1 MKKLI
6 NILSIAAVAS
16 LTVLSCQKEQEVNP
30 RTPSPAEV
38 AGCYG
43 VYFPT
48 QEASGDHVYN
58 PTQDPE
64 IEITVARTNDS
75 GAITVP
81 IKATYSEDGI
91 FVPQDIQFA
100 DGQKETTIK
109 VRFDKAKE
117 GVNYKASF
125 TIEDGQ
131 YASLYNSNPIS
142 IDFSIMRVEMLYFLN
157 PKTNEKAVFTFTQDW
172 WGETAYCYIKY
183 YEVDGIRTCFTET
196 FGHLYNGQAYDTPG
210 FFGTGADYEWT
221 FYWYVKSNYIRMAVN
236 NTGYHHSSYDAD
248 IYALDYY
255 YYETG
260 DETGADFLD
269 YADENSDVVSY
280 YDGNGGFYLSMRSY
294 YMFGIGGWNPGEY
307 DVVGVAEGFTRV
319 DYSFEAETGL
329 TEDGEVPVLF
339 TAGADVVSAK
349 LAAYEGTLTPTQV
362 ANKVAEIVES
372 QTATVFSDFEWDED
386 DEVNYGSTSIAMEE
400 TGVYTL
406 VAVALDKDGNAQN
419 SASAEFTYVSAENP
433 VPVVISCG
441 LEKTGKYT
449 KEGFTTENS
458 LEVYIYGEDIV
469 DVKAAVF
476 KYVDIASKGVEEI
489 LEELMDAESLPAD
502 AIEKINGTGYV
513 DVIGGLIPGTEFYL
527 VVWASNGYEQTVIL
541 SEGATTDG
549 DPLPIYQDYDVS
561 DYYADGALPNREAIV
576 GTTWNYYALDWY
588 GSLGL
593 REYLGKVKITASPTE
608 TEGPDKYGLYD
619 EYVLLDGL
627 FPNALVDGPYYGYDV
642 GDCIVE
648 FDVYDGIIYSC
659 SKTTFDGKSDIHH
672 YSAGLGGWY
681 NATYYSAFVPVADGY
696 YAFMDVSGEGYDFC
710 GIRIV
715 NEYVWDAF
723 LNLLLIDPAKDDNGV
738 APAAVQAKVAAAQK
752 KMNDIASASK
762 NFVETEKG
770 RIHSIIEKYNNTA
783 NNFFAPAGLEGLEF
797 THREAKINLTSRPYV
812 KVERKAEKGFLAPL
826 EK

>member
-48 QEASGDHVYN
+48 QEASGDHVYS
-58 PTQDPE
+58 PLDDPE

-157 PKTNEKAVFTFTQDW
+157 PVTKEKAVIHFDQSW
-172 WGETAYCYIKY
+172 WGESADCYIKY

-196 FGHLYNGQAYDTPG
+196 FSHLYNGATYDTPG

-236 NTGYHHSSYDAD
+236 NTGYHHPSYDAD

-319 DYSFEAETGL
+319 DYSLELESDF
-329 TEDGEVPVLF
+329 
-339 TAGADVVSAK
+339 S
-349 LAAYEGTLTPTQV
+349 YEGVSPIYVEAGVDVAGFKYAIYEGELTATQV
-362 ANKVAEIVES
+362 ANKVAAITDGTDASELFTDLELDEEDAVKY
-372 QTATVFSDFEWDED
+372 ATLGVSP
-386 DEVNYGSTSIAMEE
+386 EE
-400 TGVYTL
+400 TGLYTF
-406 VAVALDKDGNAQN
+406 VAVAIDEAYKAQN
-419 SASAEFTYVSAENP
+419 SASVVFNYVSAEDEEEYAVDMYVFTEDTP
-433 VPVVISCG
+433 ERYASYHAYDSFAFGIVGKELTDVHVGIFK
-441 LEKTGKYT
+441 LEDVAKDADAYFNAVKLD
-449 KEGFTTENS
+449 ED
-458 LEVYIYGEDIV
+458 GEY
-469 DVKAAVF
+469 AV
-476 KYVDIASKGVEEI
+476 SEEI
-489 LEELMDAESLPAD
+489 LA
-502 AIEKINGTGYV
+502 KINGEGGYYDIATQMPAKTELIVLVWATNGSLEAWDYDTYTTEPMPYVWNSLGKGTITDGFLMDLFGEDDVTLACDVYEEATTPGLYMVTGFQLELCAAFYEMDPSELAPYEGYNWWNAEIVVDATDPTAVFISEQDYGIYVNSSYGYV
-513 DVIGGLIPGTEFYL
+513 MIETAKSGTL
-527 VVWASNGYEQTVIL
+527 
-541 SEGATTDG
+541 
-549 DPLPIYQDYDVS
+549 
-561 DYYADGALPNREAIV
+561 ADGAITFPAKEMYIGLTKASWYYGNNA
-576 GTTWNYYALDWY
+576 GTF
-588 GSLGL
+588 
-593 REYLGKVKITASPTE
+593 KITLPA
-608 TEGPDKYGLYD
+608 
-619 EYVLLDGL
+619 
-627 FPNALVDGPYYGYDV
+627 
-642 GDCIVE
+642 
-648 FDVYDGIIYSC
+648 
-659 SKTTFDGKSDIHH
+659 
-672 YSAGLGGWY
+672 
-681 NATYYSAFVPVADGY
+681 
-696 YAFMDVSGEGYDFC
+696 
-710 GIRIV
+710 V
-715 NEYVWDAF
+715 N
-723 LNLLLIDPAKDDNGV
+723 LS
-738 APAAVQAKVAAAQK
+738 APARANVSKNSTIPTNFVMARDAKVYEKPVMVFERNPKPVKASVKVDYTRKEKNTDK
-752 KMNDIASASK
+752 KFNSDK
-762 NFVETEKG
+762 NFEV
-770 RIHSIIEKYNNTA
+770 R
-783 NNFFAPAGLEGLEF
+783 
-797 THREAKINLTSRPYV
+797 
-812 KVERKAEKGFLAPL
+812 
-826 EK
+826 

>member
-43 VYFPT
+43 VYFPV
-48 QEASGDHVYN
+48 QEASGDHVFN

-64 IEITVARTNDS
+64 LEITVARTNDS

-196 FGHLYNGQAYDTPG
+196 FGHLYNGAAYDTPG

-236 NTGYHHSSYDAD
+236 NTGYHPSSYDAD
-248 IYALDYY
+248 VYALDYY
-255 YYETG
+255 YFDNG

-319 DYSFEAETGL
+319 DYSFEVETGL

-339 TAGADVVSAK
+339 TAGADVVSAR

-441 LEKTGKYT
+441 LEKTGKYA

-458 LEVYIYGEDIV
+458 LEVYIYGEEIV

-476 KYVDIASKGVEEI
+476 KYVDIASKGVEGI
-489 LEELMDAESLPAD
+489 VEELMDAESLPAA

-513 DVIGGLIPGTEFYL
+513 DVVGGLIPGTEFYL

-608 TEGPDKYGLYD
+608 TEGPDDYGLYD

-659 SKTTFDGKSDIHH
+659 SKTTFDGKSSINH

-696 YAFMDVSGEGYDFC
+696 YAFMDVSGQGYDFC